1 MRLTGAILL
10 LGGIGHTG
18 GVARL
23 YLTQGVPDAN
33 RVLLDL
39 WIAEA
44 QILGGLLYL
53 AAWRARQKGAAWQTP
68 AVFGALTII
77 GFAAPMLP
85 VLVVRAPAIF
95 SVPAI
100 LYLTASLIIL
110 GGSSRRPLA
119 RADRPTAP
127 TSGANR

>member
-1 MRLTGAILL
+1 MRLTGTILV
-10 LGGIGHTG
+10 LGGVGHTV
-18 GVARL
+18 GVIQL
-23 YLTQGVPDAN
+23 YLTQGVPDTN

-53 AAWRARQKGAAWQTP
+53 AAWRARRAGAAWQTP
-68 AVFGALTII
+68 ASFGALTVI
-77 GFAAPMLP
+77 GLAAPMLP

-100 LYLTASLIIL
+100 VYLLASLVIL
-110 GGSSRRPLA
+110 RGSTRQLLERTTP
-119 RADRPTAP
+119 
-127 TSGANR
+127 